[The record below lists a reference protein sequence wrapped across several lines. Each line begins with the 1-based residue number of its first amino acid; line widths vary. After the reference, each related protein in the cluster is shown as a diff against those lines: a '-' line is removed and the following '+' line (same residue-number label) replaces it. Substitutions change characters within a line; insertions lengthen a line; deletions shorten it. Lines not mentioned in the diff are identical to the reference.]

1 MPAAILGIVI
11 RIHVDGE
18 SAFVQHAFFCSA
30 VEHVVSDAAFIPV
43 TSQSVSI
50 LTMPL

>member
-1 MPAAILGIVI
+1 MPATILGIVF
-11 RIHVDGE
+11 RVHVDGE
-18 SAFVQHAFFCSA
+18 SVLVQPAFFCSA